1 MQRLEL
7 APGLIWW
14 PGHLDRPAQERLL
27 AAVERVLE
35 EAPLFSPRMPRTG
48 QPFSV
53 RMSNFG
59 PLGWVADEAGYRYQP
74 FHPDTR
80 RPWPEFPPDVLE
92 AWHALTGWTAPPE
105 AGLINWYG
113 PEARMG
119 LHQDRDEQDFTAP
132 VLSLSLGDTAVFRFG
147 GDTRRAPTRSIRLAS
162 GDALLIGGDS
172 RLAFHGIDRILPG
185 TSTLMGQPGRFN
197 LTLRRVT
204 PP

>member
-1 MQRLEL
+1 M
-7 APGLIWW
+7 
-14 PGHLDRPAQERLL
+14 
-27 AAVERVLE
+27 
-35 EAPLFSPRMPRTG
+35 
-48 QPFSV
+48 
-53 RMSNFG
+53 
-59 PLGWVADEAGYRYQP
+59 ADEAGYRYQP

-80 RPWPEFPPDVLE
+80 HPWPEFPPDVLE

-132 VLSLSLGDTAVFRFG
+132 VLSLSLGDTAIFRFG

-197 LTLRRVT
+197 LTLRGSPSVT
-204 PP
+204 LKKLIRRIAPSRLRPDLNARPNRTLTTGSSLCASRSPSSPR